1 MRAKVLISVFVAFCM
16 FFAIGA
22 VKDAKAD
29 QLIFPWIVKSGQVST
44 IVSVVNTAGVQHA
57 YSFLGLDW
65 QLHYQYWYKLT
76 TNNLQTE
83 ACTNQS
89 FKRPTSKDDIV
100 TFDAA
105 GNINSGM
112 ALFNDLSPYGGQS
125 FALTAAVAPRRA
137 FLIVDNDTPLMT
149 AAGVNVDGTL
159 YGEALVIELQ
169 GGAAWGYIAFNPS
182 GGQNSAQTGPV
193 QSADGMDPL
202 GEILGWDGS
211 GVEATEPDLVLGT
224 GEVTPVVLMP
234 AHVGKTKFF
243 MTPMDNDGCPAESGV
258 DGTCDNSAYNQRTGT
273 ANARITFV
281 YHDYVVDEFY
291 GGMFDNNENPI
302 DFSIKKNIVCTSAD
316 NLEDILGETWG
327 VFADT
332 GGQGWTM
339 VDILTGTIDQA
350 PFNLRFD
357 NPTDDMIVGK
367 LEFTT
372 GGVVIDGYPIPGT
385 FNSFNWIRNSGSIL
399 GCVGTNCILNVGI
412 PPLFA
417 P

>member
-29 QLIFPWIVKSGQVST
+29 QIIFPWIVKSEEVST

-65 QLHYQYWYKLT
+65 QLHYQYWYKVT

-83 ACTNQS
+83 ICTNQS

-105 GNINSGM
+105 GNINAGR

-125 FALTAAVAPRRA
+125 FALQAAAPRRA

-149 AAGVNVDGTL
+149 AAGVNQDGSL
-159 YGEALVIELQ
+159 YGEAIVIELE

-182 GGQNSAQTGPV
+182 GGVNSAQTGAV
-193 QSADGMDPL
+193 RSADGTDPL
-202 GEILGWDGS
+202 GEVLGGNGE
-211 GVEATEPDLVLGT
+211 GVEATEPNLVLGT
-224 GEVTPVVLMP
+224 GDVTPVVLMP

-243 MTPMDNDGCPAESGV
+243 MTPMDNSGCPPESGIPQ
-258 DGTCDNSAYNQRTGT
+258 GTCDNDTYNQRVGN

-302 DFSIKKNIVCTSAD
+302 DFSVKKNIVCTSAD
-316 NLEDILGETWG
+316 NLEDMIGEAVWT
-327 VFADT
+327 VFAAT

-339 VDILTGTIDQA
+339 VDILTGTIDQT

-385 FNSFNWIRNSGSIL
+385 FNNFNWLRNSRDPR
-399 GCVGTNCILNVGI
+399 GCVGINCVLNFGI
-412 PPLFA
+412 GPLD
-417 P
+417 